1 MRVFSFG
8 LGSGCDKH
16 LVTHVAR
23 AGRGTYT
30 LVKDKDPQLS
40 GLVIKALA
48 SAMEPSLCDT
58 RYGFNDEL
66 SEPEEL
72 YRNSLVLAT
81 KLMTQEEFANLKFSF
96 MTKAEDTQEAL
107 NLEFSRAD
115 FQRVQ
120 GGTAAQNL
128 FKFVAFH
135 EIEKLKL
142 HERERQK
149 ELSLKYQ
156 VLCF

>member
-8 LGSGCDKH
+8 LGNGCDTH
-16 LVTHVAR
+16 LVTQVAR

-30 LVKDKDPQLS
+30 IVKDKDPQLN
-40 GLVIKALA
+40 GLVIRALA
-48 SAMEPSLCDT
+48 SAMEPSLSNS
-58 RYGFNDEL
+58 RYGFNGQL
-66 SEPEEL
+66 CEPEEL
-72 YRNSLVLAT
+72 YRNSLVLAS
-81 KLMTQEEFANLKFSF
+81 KLMTREEFTNPKFSF
-96 MTKAEDTQEAL
+96 LTKAEDTQEAL
-107 NLEFSRAD
+107 NLEFSKAD
-115 FQRVQ
+115 FQQVQ
-120 GGTAAQNL
+120 GETAAQNL